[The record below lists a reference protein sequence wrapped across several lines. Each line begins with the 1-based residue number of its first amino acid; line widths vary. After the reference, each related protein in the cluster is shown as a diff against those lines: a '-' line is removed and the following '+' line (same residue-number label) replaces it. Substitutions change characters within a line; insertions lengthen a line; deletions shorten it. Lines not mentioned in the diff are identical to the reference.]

1 MPINYALIAPHPPII
16 VPEVGGK
23 EGLKPVEKTVNA
35 MLKVSLEASKTEPE
49 VIIIITP
56 HGPVY
61 PDAVNV
67 RIPDSG
73 KLSGSFWQFQA
84 SGVQMDFES
93 DNDLA
98 KKIIDSCSQDGIR
111 LLEVEDDNLDHGALV
126 PLYYVTKS
134 LHKKPKLVSMNI
146 SLQGYKTHF
155 DIGKVI
161 SGVCDKDDRSI
172 LFVASGDLS
181 HRLTK
186 DAPAGYNKEGK
197 KFDDKLVSL
206 LEAGDVQKILDMDP
220 FWVDDAGECG
230 LRSINTLLG
239 VVDGRDFEKKLYS
252 YEGPYGVG
260 YLVMGWG
267 LEVKG

>member
-1 MPINYALIAPHPPII
+1 MSIDYALIAPHPPII
-16 VPEVGGK
+16 VPEVGGA

-35 MLKVSLEASKTEPE
+35 MLQVSLEASKTKPE

-67 RIPDSG
+67 RMPDSK
-73 KLSGSFWQFQA
+73 KLSGSLWQFRA
-84 SGVQMDFES
+84 SDVQIDFES
-93 DNDLA
+93 ANDLA
-98 KKIIDSCSQDGIR
+98 KKIIDSCSQEGIR
-111 LLEVEDDNLDHGALV
+111 LIEVEDDNLDHGALV
-126 PLYYVTKS
+126 PLYYVAKS
-134 LHKKPKLVSMNI
+134 LHNKPKLVSMNI

-161 SGVCDKDDRSI
+161 SRVCDEDKRPI

-181 HRLTK
+181 HRLTQ
-186 DAPAGYNKEGK
+186 DAPAGYNAEGK

-206 LEAGDVQKILDMDP
+206 LKEGDVRRILEMDP
-220 FWVDDAGECG
+220 FWVDEAGECG
-230 LRSINTLLG
+230 LRSICTLLG
-239 VVDGRDFEKKLYS
+239 VVEGRDFGRKLYF

-260 YLVMGWG
+260 YLVMGYR
-267 LEVKG
+267 KIKN